1 MPSAPLPNP
10 PGIFRRL
17 GAAGPAVAV
26 ISILPPLGSFLL
38 LATLTTFAP
47 WLRENFALGVVIYFF
62 AAIALVGLSFL
73 PSFAAAMFAGWTF
86 GFGLGFVLS
95 MAAFTAAS
103 LVAYAMGR
111 WIVRD
116 RVVALIAENPAALA
130 VHRALLGD
138 WRRIILV
145 TALLRVSPLPSF
157 AVVNFI
163 LASARTPLGGCTVG
177 TVIGLIP
184 RTAAAAFVAAG
195 IEKLHAENLTETPLW
210 VSIGGLVAFVVTSLA
225 IGVLAR
231 RALTR
236 VARR

>member
-1 MPSAPLPNP
+1 VAAAAAYRAASSASDGGSQATGFGGLVQRALEQ
-10 PGIFRRL
+10 GVEIGRSAEAASTAAML
-17 GAAGPAVAV
+17 GQGGVTEAVLAISKAELTLQTAVA
-26 ISILPPLGSFLL
+26 
-38 LATLTTFAP
+38 
-47 WLRENFALGVVIYFF
+47 
-62 AAIALVGLSFL
+62 
-73 PSFAAAMFAGWTF
+73 
-86 GFGLGFVLS
+86 
-95 MAAFTAAS
+95 
-103 LVAYAMGR
+103 
-111 WIVRD
+111 VRD

-236 VARR
+236 VSRR

>member
-1 MPSAPLPNP
+1 MLV
-10 PGIFRRL
+10 L
-17 GAAGPAVAV
+17 
-26 ISILPPLGSFLL
+26 SILPPLGSFLL

-47 WLRENFALGVVIYFF
+47 WLRENVALGLVLYFF
-62 AAIALVGLSFL
+62 AATALVGLSLL

-86 GFGLGFVLS
+86 GFGLGLVWS
-95 MAAFTAAS
+95 MAAFTASS

-116 RVVALIAENPAALA
+116 RVVALIAENPAAQA

-138 WRRIILV
+138 WRRIVLV
-145 TALLRVSPLPSF
+145 TALLRLSPLPSF
-157 AVVNFI
+157 AVVNFS

-195 IEKLHAENLTETPLW
+195 IEKLHAEKLTDPPLW
-210 VSIGGLVAFVVTSLA
+210 ISIAGLVAFVCTSLA
-225 IGVLAR
+225 IGLLAR
-231 RALTR
+231 RALSR
-236 VARR
+236 MSRG

>member
-1 MPSAPLPNP
+1 MLV
-10 PGIFRRL
+10 L
-17 GAAGPAVAV
+17 
-26 ISILPPLGSFLL
+26 SILPPLGSFLL

-47 WLRENFALGVVIYFF
+47 WLRENVALGLVLYFF
-62 AAIALVGLSFL
+62 AATALVGLSLL

-86 GFGLGFVLS
+86 GFGLGLVWS
-95 MAAFTAAS
+95 MAAFTASS

-116 RVVALIAENPAALA
+116 RVVALIAGNLAAQA

-138 WRRIILV
+138 WRRIVIV
-145 TALLRVSPLPSF
+145 TALLRLSPLPSF
-157 AVVNFI
+157 AVVNFS

-177 TVIGLIP
+177 TVIGLVP

-195 IEKLHAENLTETPLW
+195 IEKLHAENLTDTPLW
-210 VSIGGLVAFVVTSLA
+210 VSIGGLVAFVFTSLA
-225 IGVLAR
+225 IGLLAR

-236 VARR
+236 MSRS

>member
-1 MPSAPLPNP
+1 MLV
-10 PGIFRRL
+10 L
-17 GAAGPAVAV
+17 
-26 ISILPPLGSFLL
+26 SILPPLGSFLL

-47 WLRENFALGVVIYFF
+47 WLRENVALGLVLYFF
-62 AAIALVGLSFL
+62 AATALVGLSLL

-86 GFGLGFVLS
+86 GFGLGLVWS
-95 MAAFTAAS
+95 MAAFTASS

-116 RVVALIAENPAALA
+116 RVVALIAENLAAQA

-138 WRRIILV
+138 WRRIVIV
-145 TALLRVSPLPSF
+145 TALLRLSPLPSF

-163 LASARTPLGGCTVG
+163 LASACTPLGGCTVG
-177 TVIGLIP
+177 TVIGLVP

-195 IEKLHAENLTETPLW
+195 IEKLHAENLTDTPLW
-210 VSIGGLVAFVVTSLA
+210 VSIGGLVAFAFTSLA
-225 IGVLAR
+225 IGLLAR

-236 VARR
+236 MSRS

>member
-1 MPSAPLPNP
+1 MLV
-10 PGIFRRL
+10 L
-17 GAAGPAVAV
+17 
-26 ISILPPLGSFLL
+26 SILPPLGSFLL

-47 WLRENFALGVVIYFF
+47 WLRENVALGLVLYFF
-62 AAIALVGLSFL
+62 AATALVGLSLL

-86 GFGLGFVLS
+86 GFGLGLVWS
-95 MAAFTAAS
+95 MAAFTASS

-116 RVVALIAENPAALA
+116 RVVALIAGNLAAQA

-138 WRRIILV
+138 WRRIVIV
-145 TALLRVSPLPSF
+145 TALLRLSPLPSF

-177 TVIGLIP
+177 TVIGLVP

-195 IEKLHAENLTETPLW
+195 IEKLHAENLTDTPLW
-210 VSIGGLVAFVVTSLA
+210 VSIGGLVAFAFTSLA
-225 IGVLAR
+225 IGLLAR

-236 VARR
+236 MSRS